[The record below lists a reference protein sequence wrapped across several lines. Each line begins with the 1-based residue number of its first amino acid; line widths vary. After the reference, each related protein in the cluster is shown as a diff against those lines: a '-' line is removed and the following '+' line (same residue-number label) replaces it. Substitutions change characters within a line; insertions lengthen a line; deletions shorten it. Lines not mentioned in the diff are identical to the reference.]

1 MVKKAWLCGNS
12 RSCCR
17 RPGKHGRSWG
27 QGEAR
32 AVEQRTALRSTL
44 EECEQDLMKNRKP
57 V

>member
-17 RPGKHGRSWG
+17 SPGKHGRSWG

-44 EECEQDLMKNRKP
+44 EEYEQDLMKNRKP